1 MDLIRAGKSKVMTL
15 RNFVQLNSWT
25 GFTCTC
31 THSFQCRCV
40 GQNTELKR
48 ASESC
53 YFLWIWEITNSINYF
68 LAVVM
73 QRGILAALVLIRCS
87 RHLFWRTLFSH
98 FMIERTEVT
107 EIMVL
112 FSANWDPS
120 IYFLFSYGDILP
132 WSSGLF
138 PLWNLA
144 SCEIPL
150 LICFNFNSWHVV
162 IFLIHDYN
170 NNETRLRENFL
181 KDSSQANLTPNMRV
195 WFYIQSRVTLNISL
209 MRSFKI

>member
-1 MDLIRAGKSKVMTL
+1 MCLSSHSREAVITCFIRWEWIWLEPANRKWWRCGISYTV
-15 RNFVQLNSWT
+15 NSCT

-31 THSFQCRCV
+31 TDSFHCRCV
-40 GQNTELKR
+40 GQNTKLKW

-53 YFLWIWEITNSINYF
+53 NFLLIWEITNSINYF

-73 QRGILAALVLIRCS
+73 QRGIFTALLLIRC

-120 IYFLFSYGDILP
+120 IYFLFSYCDFLHPRGFSL
-132 WSSGLF
+132 
-138 PLWNLA
+138 
-144 SCEIPL
+144 CE
-150 LICFNFNSWHVV
+150 
-162 IFLIHDYN
+162 
-170 NNETRLRENFL
+170 T
-181 KDSSQANLTPNMRV
+181 
-195 WFYIQSRVTLNISL
+195 
-209 MRSFKI
+209 